1 MAERVAP
8 GGGGP
13 CLAYLDRDLLAEPEH
28 YMYFPFRGLPLLR
41 EYAERRAAAARDL
54 EVAFLENLRRGERDF
69 WRRCPA
75 AYHALLGR
83 ERGQFSPE
91 VHAVRDEG
99 ARPGAAPAGRPGNPG
114 LELLADG
121 RTEELRTEEV
131 LRALLV
137 SVVGGGAAEQAAAAR
152 WLDRYLGRFEVAK
165 RLAAVTTREL
175 KPASADRAPLA
186 SYVLLS
192 AALILGYGGTGRL
205 KALNGVL
212 KLNDV
217 LCSGQGDLRGA
228 ESQLLA
234 VLALRKELEAV
245 RAIAARE
252 QVPL

>member
-1 MAERVAP
+1 VAERVAP
-8 GGGGP
+8 GAGAP
-13 CLAYLDRDLLAEPEH
+13 CLAYLGRDLLAEPEY
-28 YMYFPFRGLPLLR
+28 YMYFPFRGQPLLR
-41 EYAERRAAAARDL
+41 EYAERRAATARELEAALR
-54 EVAFLENLRRGERDF
+54 ENLRRGERDF
-69 WRRCPA
+69 WQRCPA
-75 AYHALLGR
+75 AYHALLRR

-91 VHAVRDEG
+91 LLAAGDEG
-99 ARPGAAPAGRPGNPG
+99 RGSGAVVAARPGIPG

-121 RTEELRTEEV
+121 RTEDLRTEEV

-137 SVVGGGAAEQAAAAR
+137 AVVGGKAAEQAAAAR

-165 RLAAVTTREL
+165 RLAAVTTRDL
-175 KPASADRAPLA
+175 KPASVDRAPLA
-186 SYVLLS
+186 SYALLS
-192 AALILGYGGTGRL
+192 AALVLGYGGTGRL

-217 LCSGQGDLRGA
+217 LCSRQGDLRGA